1 MQKIVSLF
9 SIIILCSCVQLV
21 QYPYTGT
28 KTVTGQGGFLQTFI
42 PVKDIRYQTF
52 EKKYDYEYDGVAF
65 FVSGLPA
72 GEKCTLKGYI
82 AGSNPAEIAKHAL
95 KMNANVATK
104 STVRFPIS
112 FETGGQLDG
121 VGTADDWYNAHGNKV
136 AKGYN
141 IFECK

>member
-1 MQKIVSLF
+1 MKKLVFLF
-9 SIIILCSCVQLV
+9 SVIILCSCVQPV

-28 KTVTGQGGFLQTFI
+28 KTVTGQGGFLQTFVPAENI
-42 PVKDIRYQTF
+42 GHSIF
-52 EKKYDYEYDGVAF
+52 EDSHNYKYDGVAF

-82 AGSNPAEIAKHAL
+82 AGSNPTQIAKHAL

-121 VGTADDWYNAHGNKV
+121 VGTADDWYNAYGSKV
-136 AKGYN
+136 ANGYN